1 MIGKKFLAITFASLS
16 LGVLA
21 VPASQAGGL
30 VDDSNVMRYCEL
42 MRDDED
48 IRNFGISLIYEKN
61 NAEEISKISKE
72 FVDNFDLSCKNLI
85 NELKQNEKMKKNYEL
100 FLKLVE
106 KFGKTEKPVRRHTL
120 GWGIG
125 GV

>member
-1 MIGKKFLAITFASLS
+1 MIGKKFLATTFVGLS

-30 VDDSNVMRYCEL
+30 VDTDVIRCCEL
-42 MRDDED
+42 MRDNED
-48 IRNFGISLIYEKN
+48 IRNFGLSLIYEKDN
-61 NAEEISKISKE
+61 VEEIAEISQK
-72 FVDNFDLSCKNLI
+72 FIDNFDLSCKNLA
-85 NELKQNEKMKKNYEL
+85 NELKQNEKMQKNYEL

-106 KFGKTEKPVRRHTL
+106 EFGRTEKPVRRHTL